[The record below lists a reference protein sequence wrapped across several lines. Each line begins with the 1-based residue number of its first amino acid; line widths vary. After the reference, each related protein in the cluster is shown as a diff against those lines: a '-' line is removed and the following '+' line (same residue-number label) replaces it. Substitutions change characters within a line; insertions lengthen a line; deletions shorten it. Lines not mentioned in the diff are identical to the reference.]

1 MGDNSNH
8 SIMGLYFI
16 DTRRLVLKSEKKVKI
31 VYIQSNTKFLKIHP
45 QNTEYMVIL
54 IGQIRNNLL

>member
-1 MGDNSNH
+1 
-8 SIMGLYFI
+8 MGLYFI

>member
-8 SIMGLYFI
+8 SLMGLYFT
-16 DTRRLVLKSEKKVKI
+16 DTRRLVLKSEKKVKV

-45 QNTEYMVIL
+45 QNTKYIVML